1 MLTKKIAMAVLA
13 IMLLA
18 LPAAAKGKG
27 EPDLSPYEA
36 LWAGCQSNVTN
47 GDVGDWVGWHRDFG
61 GGYADNFEFYDG
73 YEDVRQST
81 LKVSV
86 YTDGIAGEDTTWC
99 YRDDGVL
106 AMIAITMRSPD
117 MMAGGDMGPLIAR
130 EGRLYFDEKGYRI
143 AVRAWLADAD
153 GNKIGSIDSAEHQLA
168 RGCSPVDLRLNAE
181 DARAAYVAEL
191 GDIEGNRPVYTA
203 NGLDWCAEA
212 QEGP

>member
-1 MLTKKIAMAVLA
+1 MA
-13 IMLLA
+13 LLA
-18 LPAAAKGKG
+18 LPASAKSKG
-27 EPDLSPYEA
+27 PPDLGPFDR
-36 LWAGCQSNVTN
+36 LWAGCQGNITN
-47 GDVGDWVGWHRDFG
+47 GDVGDWVGWHRDLG

-86 YTDGIAGEDTTWC
+86 YIDGIAAEDTTWC

-117 MMAGGDMGPLIAR
+117 MVAGGGMGPLIAR

-143 AVRAWLADAD
+143 AVRGWLADAQ
-153 GNKIGSIDSAEHQLA
+153 GNKVGTIDSVEHQLA
-168 RGCSPVDLRLNAE
+168 RGCSPVDLRLNAG

-191 GDIEGNRPVYTA
+191 GDIEGNRPVYAA
-203 NGLDWCAEA
+203 NELGWCAEA
-212 QEGP
+212 EEGP